1 MGRVCLILLLLFV
14 PWRTA
19 AADETS
25 PSFAVEASLS
35 AEQAHPGEVVDL
47 LLKFRLPQ
55 KAKLSEKPHLTGLE
69 GLTILSTRPASDG
82 LIIKIMVDT
91 LDSLQIPALTLSF
104 AGADGQEQKIMS
116 NPVQLK
122 VVSALKGESDA
133 LDVKSIKGIV
143 PVGKNLW
150 HNPWLYMAAG
160 LAALV
165 AFGIGW
171 IAKKQKK
178 KATEVLFAE
187 PPDTVALKA
196 LGDLKLSGLFEKGDI
211 KAYYFALSEIV
222 RKYMEGIRFF
232 PAYEYTTD
240 EIAAS
245 THHKEDL
252 KVIKLLRHADLIKFA
267 GHRPTRMQKEEDWE
281 QVRRYVETTREKG
294 DIAL

>member
-1 MGRVCLILLLLFV
+1 MGRVCLMLLLLFV
-14 PWRTA
+14 ALQAA

-35 AEQAHPGEVVDL
+35 AKRAYPGEVVDL
-47 LLKFRLPQ
+47 FLKFRLPRG
-55 KAKLSEKPHLTGLE
+55 AKLSEKPYLTGLE
-69 GLTILSTRPASDG
+69 SLTVLSTRLVSDG
-82 LIIKIMVDT
+82 LIVKIMVDT
-91 LDSLQIPALTLSF
+91 LAFLQIPALTISF
-104 AGADGQEQKIMS
+104 TNADGKEQKIMS

-122 VVSALKGESDA
+122 VVSALKGEADA
-133 LDVKSIKGIV
+133 LEVKSIKGIM

-150 HNPWLYMAAG
+150 QNPWLYMAAG
-160 LAALV
+160 LVALV
-165 AFGIGW
+165 AFGIWW

-178 KATEVLFAE
+178 KATEVLFTE
-187 PPDTVALKA
+187 PPDTVALKT

-245 THHKEDL
+245 TDHKEDL
-252 KVIKLLRHADLIKFA
+252 KVVKLLRHADLIKFA
-267 GHRPTRMQKEEDWE
+267 DHRPTRMQKEDDWE
-281 QVRRYVETTREKG
+281 QVRRYVEATRSKENG
-294 DIAL
+294 